1 LSDPKNIVEKT
12 FWEEEYFAGI
22 SLPCRPDFDMPFER
36 CLARALEERAPVSRG
51 AHVLEVGCAPARWL
65 LFYAEH
71 FGARVEGIEY
81 SAKGAALS
89 RKNLEQAGI
98 EGAIHQADFFA
109 MDARPFDLVLS
120 LGFIEHFDEIDA
132 VFDRHVQL
140 VAPGGRLVIGVPN
153 YRGLNRVIQW
163 LADPGHLRLHNLK
176 AMKPSLYRRL
186 AGHRALKIEH
196 IDYLGGA
203 DPIIIKLG
211 RRGATPLAMLLGRYR
226 RLRLADRL
234 NHRWISSY
242 LLLTFHRP
250 EREPTSPTSSRR

>member
-1 LSDPKNIVEKT
+1 MSDPKNIVEKT

-22 SLPCRPDFDMPFER
+22 SLPCRPDFDLPFDR
-36 CLARALEERAPVSRG
+36 CLANALVERAPVPPA

-65 LFYAEH
+65 LFYEER
-71 FGARVEGIEY
+71 FGAKVEGVEY

-89 RKNLEQAGI
+89 RKNLEQARV
-98 EGAIHQADFFA
+98 EGTIHQADFFA
-109 MDARPFDLVLS
+109 MDAHAFELVLS
-120 LGFIEHFDEIDA
+120 LGFIEHFDDVDA
-132 VFDRHVQL
+132 AFDRHVQF

-153 YRGLNRVIQW
+153 YRGLNRFIQW
-163 LADPGHLRLHNLK
+163 LADPGHLQLHNLQ

-186 AGHRALKIEH
+186 AGNHALDLEH

-211 RRGATPLAMLLGRYR
+211 RRGATLLTMLLGRYR
-226 RLRLADRL
+226 RLGFADRI

-250 EREPTSPTSSRR
+250 ERAPTSPTSNCR